1 MEEYAW
7 RLEKGYLKKAF
18 YGARGPT
25 ISRKV
30 SNYPPCPKPELINA
44 GGIILLFLFQDEKVR
59 SAGCSSIS
67 RQPQRPAHSPEKAK
81 ERKATNLCTM
91 SISATGNLKS
101 VNAKLVI

>member
-25 ISRKV
+25 ISTKV

-67 RQPQRPAHSPEKAK
+67 RQSQRPAPLVRSTTDYMHDNPP
-81 ERKATNLCTM
+81 LMPLMLYCT
-91 SISATGNLKS
+91 IILQFQ
-101 VNAKLVI
+101 